1 MNGVRVDTESAKA
14 QRNFNGSMI
23 KTALYSKPDIGK
35 FNGSHTVTQFL
46 SNKKL
51 GMYRNNWLWNES
63 QTPQVKKKSRSLST
77 SFAAVRVGADT
88 PKMKDRDPTPQA
100 KNLKRL
106 LPYLKIDD
114 DKIPA
119 FVFRCIV
126 KDLVKT

>member
-51 GMYRNNWLWNES
+51 GMYRNNWLWNEP
-63 QTPQVKKKSRSLST
+63 QTKQVKKKSRSLST
-77 SFAAVRVGADT
+77 SFAAVRVGLDT
-88 PKMKDRDPTPQA
+88 PKMKDRDPTPRA

-119 FVFRCIV
+119 YVFRCIV

>member
-1 MNGVRVDTESAKA
+1 MNFVRVDTESAKA

-23 KTALYSKPDIGK
+23 KTALYCKPDIGK
-35 FNGSHTVTQFL
+35 FNGSHTVTQYL

-51 GMYRNNWLWNES
+51 GMFRNNWLWNES
-63 QTPQVKKKSRSLST
+63 QTLQAKKKSRSLST
-77 SFAAVRVGADT
+77 SIAAVRVGADT
-88 PKMKDRDPTPQA
+88 PKMKDRDPAPQA

-119 FVFRCIV
+119 YVFRCIA
-126 KDLVKT
+126 KGLVKT